1 MDHKQDRGVE
11 LRIGVIACDMLRKE
25 FELLVTDDPDIVHVE
40 YLDFSLHADPKTL
53 KSTIED
59 KVKALEGKVDA
70 VLLGYG
76 MCKGLKNIEKHLS
89 LPAVLLEGDDC
100 VDILLPP
107 EEYAKELKKCA
118 GTWFAIPAIADRH
131 EEYLTKTLNLD
142 KHDNEECDTDFIL
155 KMLFG
160 NYSRCLFID
169 TGVEGNK
176 ECKRKS
182 IEFAENYNLRHE
194 TRCGSIVG
202 IYLGLA
208 KVKTLVECTGIQD
221 SIWLFETN
229 EKDVLDELMDEDSS
243 SGP

>member
-1 MDHKQDRGVE
+1 M
-11 LRIGVIACDMLRKE
+11 RIGVIACDMLRKE
-25 FELLVTDDPDIVHVE
+25 FELLVADDPEIVHVE
-40 YLDFSLHADPKTL
+40 YLDFSLHADPKAL
-53 KSTIED
+53 KSKIEER
-59 KVKALEGKVDA
+59 VKALEGKVDA

-76 MCKGLKNIEKHLS
+76 MCKGLKNIEKRLS
-89 LPAVLLEGDDC
+89 VPTVLLEGDDC

-131 EEYLTKTLNLD
+131 EEYINKTLNLD
-142 KHDNEECDTDFIL
+142 SYDNEEYDTDFIL
-155 KMLFG
+155 KMLFE

-182 IEFAENYNLRHE
+182 VEFAESHNLRHE

-208 KVKTLVECTGIQD
+208 KVKTLAECIGTLDGIWGFDTG
-221 SIWLFETN
+221 N
-229 EKDVLDELMDEDSS
+229 KAVADEPSDDDPSN
-243 SGP
+243 GPS